1 MMART
6 VKSPKK
12 VYVSMPLIKDRG
24 RNYLT
29 KDANNDEFHQNYTRR
44 LDELTKQKQETEMKI
59 EDLELDAKRLD
70 GEEQIANLM
79 QADKSKLK
87 KLIPIYREK
96 RAIKENLK
104 SLKVKLIDLNAK
116 IEKVELMDKNLAM
129 KENIFTAININLDKV
144 RHRKTSNARIN
155 RYHDKQID
163 MKKLKHVK
171 RGMYL
176 DILENANFNKLS
188 FKKNERKYDLQ
199 HIIEKERQ
207 YKQEVDVKQE
217 TAALRHRARIDKLER
232 RFLDMKDMRNSGDYK
247 PVRSSL
253 YPEELLD
260 VDYSDYMQH
269 RGVSASSAGRN
280 NPLSS
285 KLI

>member
-1 MMART
+1 
-6 VKSPKK
+6 
-12 VYVSMPLIKDRG
+12 MPLIKDRG

-260 VDYSDYMQH
+260 VEYSDYMQH
-269 RGVSASSAGRN
+269 RGMSASSVN
-280 NPLSS
+280 NRQPGSS
-285 KLI
+285 L